1 MSNAA
6 LIRISEECDNA
17 LKEFKSDNTKRAL
30 KLTIE
35 DEVLLPVQTLPVVGS
50 MEQDFD
56 SLGDYLNP
64 KEPSFL
70 AVRLEKTSATPEF
83 LLIIYIPPTC
93 PIRPRTIFASSRVP
107 VQRSLAQVLTGMSDY
122 FVDDIKEIN
131 FKTYIQVTR
140 KDTNAMS
147 YDEIRA
153 QLDAEETHVAQVQ
166 LPTHDTF
173 TWPVA
178 DDLLALLKDFAA
190 GSGPKIVAG
199 QASPTGG
206 AISIGGT
213 GDSIADIDAKIPK
226 YCAVRYSSNGNEIKV
241 FVLLCSD
248 NAPSR
253 AKMMSSTCKASF
265 LKGCQECNIT
275 FDKSF
280 EIRDERDFTD
290 EYLEELINPKNET
303 HGYGEVKALQKPR
316 RPGRR

>member
-1 MSNAA
+1 MSNTA
-6 LIRISEECDNA
+6 LIEIGESLTQA
-17 LKEFKSDNTKRAL
+17 LIDFKGDDTKRAV

-35 DEVLLPVQTLPVVGS
+35 NEVLLPVQTIPVIS
-50 MEQDFD
+50 TPEEDFD
-56 SLGDYLNP
+56 SLGDHLNP

-70 AVRLEKTSATPEF
+70 VTRLAKQVGTPEF

-107 VQRSLAQVLTGMSDY
+107 VQRHLSQVFAGLGDY
-122 FVDDIKEIN
+122 FVDDIKDVN
-131 FKTYIQVTR
+131 YKTYLQVTR

-153 QLDAEETHVAQVQ
+153 TLDAQDQHVGQVQ
-166 LPTHDTF
+166 LPTHDSF

-178 DDLLALLKDFAA
+178 DDLMALLKDFVA

-206 AISIGGT
+206 AISHGGS
-213 GDSIADIDAKIPK
+213 GDSLSDIDSKSPK
-226 YCAVRYSSNGNEIKV
+226 YCAIRYNNNGTELKV
-241 FVLLCSD
+241 FLLLCPD
-248 NAPSR
+248 NAKSR
-253 AKMMSSTCKASF
+253 EKMMSSTCKHSF
-265 LKGCQECNIT
+265 LKGCEECGLT

-280 EIRDERDFTD
+280 EVRDERDFTD
-290 EYLEELINPKNET
+290 SYLDELVNPSNET